1 MNLIHLRN
9 RLILIVAF
17 IVSIL
22 ILFFMG
28 FFLSDANR
36 IALIGDSPF
45 SYRNNLTSLNYV
57 EKDLNSLNIQ
67 IEKLSENENEII
79 LEIIPRFEDDSF
91 PSLLSPMYTLLL
103 AKHGYREKVIV
114 LKCSMISMTCK
125 NIVRVEG
132 PVKNANMICI
142 GCFLKKDLFHYKDSG
157 TPIPFFVKKIPLP

>member
-28 FFLSDANR
+28 FFLSDTNR

-57 EKDLNSLNIQ
+57 EKDLDSLNIQ

-91 PSLLSPMYTLLL
+91 PSLLSPMYTLSF
-103 AKHGYREKVIV
+103 G
-114 LKCSMISMTCK
+114 
-125 NIVRVEG
+125 
-132 PVKNANMICI
+132 
-142 GCFLKKDLFHYKDSG
+142 
-157 TPIPFFVKKIPLP
+157 